1 MNQSKTRLV
10 ICPYCG
16 ETQPAG
22 DRCRACR
29 GLFEPLSRQATHN
42 AMGPWA
48 VRDPARPHQ
57 PGCSYETLLRMIER
71 GRLTKHSIVR
81 GPTTKQFWTIAKRVP
96 GVAHVLGYCHACD
109 ADVEPDAHG
118 CPECGAPLGAYLD
131 RNYLGLPEVK
141 PLPWEAPDDE
151 DARAGGPGGDRG
163 MWEPAPTPRGISSF
177 ASDEELRGYADAA
190 RPAAQVAEP
199 ERISRAG
206 AESDESWMTRP
217 AVRAMQRRIERQQRT
232 IHVMTVIVV
241 LVAIFAAIFNLV
253 TVARYGRRAGAEP
266 AGASAPRDAGGA
278 SPAAPTPPALEQG
291 PPAAGDLGDDLETPP
306 VGE

>member
-48 VRDPARPHQ
+48 VRDTARPHQ

-71 GRLTKHSIVR
+71 GRLTKTSIVR
-81 GPTTKQFWTIAKRVP
+81 GPTTKQFWTIARRVP

-118 CPECGAPLGAYLD
+118 CPECGAPFGAYLD

-141 PLPWEAPDDE
+141 PLPWEAPDGE
-151 DARAGGPGGDRG
+151 DARASGPAAERG
-163 MWEPAPTPRGISSF
+163 MWESAATRRGISSF
-177 ASDEELRGYADAA
+177 ATDEELRGYAAA
-190 RPAAQVAEP
+190 RPPDAIVEAEGTT
-199 ERISRAG
+199 AG
-206 AESDESWMTRP
+206 AESDESWMARP

-232 IHVMTVIVV
+232 IHVLTVVIIIVAV
-241 LVAIFAAIFNLV
+241 FAAIFNLI
-253 TVARYGRRAGAEP
+253 TVAQRGRPGGAGSSDDAP
-266 AGASAPRDAGGA
+266 SKSAP
-278 SPAAPTPPALEQG
+278 SPALEQG
-291 PPAAGDLGDDLETPP
+291 PPATGALGDDLEAPP